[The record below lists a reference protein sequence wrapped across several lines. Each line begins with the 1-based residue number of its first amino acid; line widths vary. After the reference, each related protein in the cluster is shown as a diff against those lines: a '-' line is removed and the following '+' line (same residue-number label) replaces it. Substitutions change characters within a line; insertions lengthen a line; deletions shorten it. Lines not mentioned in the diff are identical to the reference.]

1 MSGRARARFVVSFV
15 VLLALVGGACNRGS
29 KSTSGTG
36 GGGGKIRIGAVTGN
50 FSNPAVK
57 QMVDAMQ
64 AQAKKH
70 SNIQLVV
77 QESANVEEQISKA
90 QTMIAQGIKVLG
102 IHPWEGEA
110 ILAFEKQYSAKGV
123 KFFNLIDDVPGATD
137 KGYATSFISGDE
149 TKGGELLGQWLA
161 TKLDSGK
168 VAIITGTPGNFAAIY
183 RTDGFKKGIASKP
196 GLKVVAESTAD
207 WQRDKALP
215 VATDMLTANPDLAA
229 IFANNDEMAFGA
241 LQALK
246 GAGKEGKVILMG
258 YNGTCIGIEAT
269 LKGQFAAE
277 GILPIPQFGQE
288 FVDNALKAGQGQS
301 VPKTIAPPIVALTTD
316 DVKAVADGTKT
327 DVDPSLKVRVDQA
340 ANGQCQ

>member
-1 MSGRARARFVVSFV
+1 
-15 VLLALVGGACNRGS
+15 
-29 KSTSGTG
+29 
-36 GGGGKIRIGAVTGN
+36 
-50 FSNPAVK
+50 
-57 QMVDAMQ
+57 
-64 AQAKKH
+64 
-70 SNIQLVV
+70 
-77 QESANVEEQISKA
+77 
-90 QTMIAQGIKVLG
+90 
-102 IHPWEGEA
+102 
-110 ILAFEKQYSAKGV
+110 
-123 KFFNLIDDVPGATD
+123 
-137 KGYATSFISGDE
+137 
-149 TKGGELLGQWLA
+149 
-161 TKLDSGK
+161 
-168 VAIITGTPGNFAAIY
+168 
-183 RTDGFKKGIASKP
+183 
-196 GLKVVAESTAD
+196 
-207 WQRDKALP
+207 
-215 VATDMLTANPDLAA
+215 MLTANPDLAA

-316 DVKAVADGTKT
+316 DVKAVANGTKT

>member
-196 GLKVVAESTAD
+196 GL
-207 WQRDKALP
+207 
-215 VATDMLTANPDLAA
+215 MAA

-316 DVKAVADGTKT
+316 DVKAVANGTKT